1 MRGPARATGILR
13 ERGEF
18 SFFARRFLLPAQAF
32 IHTTGTGGLLLMVAA
47 IVALAWAN
55 SPWGDAYDAVWRTTL
70 SIDLEIISVEEPVRE
85 IVNSGLMTLFFF
97 LMGLEVKRE
106 FLEGE
111 LSEPRKAMIP
121 AAAALGGM
129 LVPVGLYLALN
140 PRGETRPGWGVPMAT
155 DIAFALA
162 VLGLLGRHISDTL
175 RTILLTIA
183 VADDI
188 GSILVIAIFYTGD
201 LSFPAL
207 GAAAALLGLVLALRW
222 TGVQSGTVYAV
233 VGLGLWLAVH
243 ASGVHATIAGVALG
257 LLTPIGSPY
266 ELATVR
272 ERLDPLLEQFERMR
286 ERGNEEESEVMLGR
300 MVELLRHTEPPLD
313 RMERLV
319 LPWSSF
325 VVLPLFA
332 LANAGIDVTGETL
345 IQAVRSPAAHGIVLG
360 LVVGKLAGILGFSWV
375 AVRLGLARLPDGVRF
390 PHMAGLGLMGGIGFT
405 VSIFIANLAFSQE
418 LVTTAKLA
426 ILAASVVAGLA
437 GYLVLRLTPKGESTE
452 IEGPEGEAAAPP

>member
-1 MRGPARATGILR
+1 MVKGPARATGILR
-13 ERGEF
+13 ERSEF

-32 IHTTGTGGLLLMVAA
+32 IHTTGTGGLLLIVAA
-47 IVALAWAN
+47 LVALVWAN
-55 SPWGDAYDAVWRTTL
+55 SPWGDAYDAVWHTTL
-70 SIDLEIISVEEPVRE
+70 SIDLEIVSVEEPVRE

-106 FLEGE
+106 LLEGE
-111 LSEPRKAMIP
+111 LSEPRKAMLP
-121 AAAALGGM
+121 AVAALGGM

-140 PRGETRPGWGVPMAT
+140 PSGETRPGWGVPMAT
-155 DIAFALA
+155 D
-162 VLGLLGRHISDTL
+162 
-175 RTILLTIA
+175 IA

-201 LSFPAL
+201 LSLPAL

-222 TGVQSGTVYAV
+222 SGVQSGTVYAV
-233 VGLGLWLAVH
+233 VGLSLGLAVH

-257 LLTPIGSPY
+257 LLTPIRSPY
-266 ELATVR
+266 GLDTVR
-272 ERLDPLLEQFERMR
+272 ERLDPLLDRFERIR
-286 ERGNEEESEVMLGR
+286 ERGDEEEADVVLGR

-313 RMERLV
+313 RMQRLV

-345 IQAVRSPAAHGIVLG
+345 IQVVRSPAAHGIVLG
-360 LVVGKLAGILGFSWV
+360 LVVGKLAGILGASWA
-375 AVRLGLARLPDGVRF
+375 AVRLGFATLPGGVHFR
-390 PHMAGLGLMGGIGFT
+390 HIAGVGLTGGIGFT
-405 VSIFIANLAFSQE
+405 VSIFIANLAFNPE

-426 ILAASVVAGLA
+426 VLAASVIAGIA
-437 GYLVLRLTPKGESTE
+437 GYLVLRLTPKA
-452 IEGPEGEAAAPP
+452 EAAAIESQQPQVPAPS